1 MDLAKLS
8 VEELEA
14 ELLRRISKPNELLLG
29 PLDLLPWRVV
39 GRSVCLSVSPSTPL
53 TRQPM
58 FEFFSKL
65 VGIFLG

>member
-1 MDLAKLS
+1 MVWGFYMLKSNIDVFFVTSFLCSLKF
-8 VEELEA
+8 
-14 ELLRRISKPNELLLG
+14 LG

-39 GRSVCLSVSPSTPL
+39 GRSVCLSVRPSTPL

-58 FEFFSKL
+58 LGFFSKL